1 MKGMHPAFAMAL
13 KPFAPPANDPAPNFL
28 RLPFEIETDNGTV
41 EADPRDVAEVFERV
55 IDDNMELI
63 CERLLVLT
71 RARLND
77 SEHEARIARHAA

>member
-1 MKGMHPAFAMAL
+1 MTMHPAFVQAL

-28 RLPFEIETDNGTV
+28 RLPFEIDTESGTV
-41 EADPRDVAEVFERV
+41 TADPRDVAAVFERV

-71 RARLND
+71 RKRLAESADENL
-77 SEHEARIARHAA
+77 IARHAA